1 MHATTFTTGDEANT
15 VALAPPMLRCGDLF
29 IGQSPNIMLFLGER
43 LQGLIPGDISVNK
56 YRVNQLALTALDLQ
70 NEAHDTQ

>member
-1 MHATTFTTGDEANT
+1 
-15 VALAPPMLRCGDLF
+15 MLRCGDLF